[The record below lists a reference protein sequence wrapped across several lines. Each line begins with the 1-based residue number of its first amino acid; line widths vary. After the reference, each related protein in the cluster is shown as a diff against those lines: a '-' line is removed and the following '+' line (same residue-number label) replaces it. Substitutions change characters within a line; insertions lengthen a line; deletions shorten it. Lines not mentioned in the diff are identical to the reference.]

1 MFAWAREQFREHG
14 ANYAALLIVRVV
26 WSRTK
31 VRVANKLLPATQ
43 RCPCCGWTGRRFY
56 DYIEVGY
63 TVRNAA
69 CPQCDSHARHRAFYV
84 WLREVYRIKD
94 KRGVAL
100 VFAPEQALGPLWK
113 EATQLKLIR
122 LDIAPARGV
131 DVLGNLESLPLASD
145 SMDLIWCHHVLEHVE
160 HDGQAIA
167 ELQRV
172 LRTRTGELVVS
183 VPMELGTVT
192 HEYGFADPH
201 KTGHWRMYGDDF
213 ADRLA
218 EGGLTV
224 EECSHQL
231 SPEDCRRFGITPERF
246 YIGRKNDA
254 ADENREGPMGR
265 V

>member
-1 MFAWAREQFREHG
+1 MFAWVREQFREHE
-14 ANYAALLIVRVV
+14 AHNAALLIARVA

-31 VRVANKLLPATQ
+31 VQLANKLLPATQ
-43 RCPCCGWTGRRFY
+43 QCPCCGWTGRMFY

-63 TVRNAA
+63 TAHNSA

-100 VFAPEQALGPLWK
+100 VFAPEQALAPLW
-113 EATQLKLIR
+113 EQATQLKLIR
-122 LDIAPARGV
+122 LDIAGARGV
-131 DVLGNLESLPLASD
+131 DVLANLESLPITSD

-160 HDGQAIA
+160 HDGQAIG

-172 LRTRTGELVVS
+172 LRTSAGELVVS

-192 HEYGFADPH
+192 HEYGFSDPH
-201 KTGHWRMYGDDF
+201 MSGHWRMYGDDF

-218 EGGLTV
+218 ESGLIV
-224 EECSHQL
+224 ETCSHQL
-231 SPEDCRRFGITPERF
+231 SPEECRRFGITPERF
-246 YIGRKNDA
+246 FICRKSDA
-254 ADENREGPMGR
+254 AD
-265 V
+265 